1 MLNFDT
7 KNAMSRVK
15 NAYGKV
21 KNLKK
26 KTKEIICIGAVAF
39 VIGSFVFYDVATGV
53 AYAASAG
60 EAQPH
65 VIKAGGKLNRQW
77 RMLNRLMV
85 SQAWKPQQ

>member
-53 AYAASAG
+53 A
-60 EAQPH
+60 
-65 VIKAGGKLNRQW
+65 
-77 RMLNRLMV
+77 
-85 SQAWKPQQ
+85 

>member
-1 MLNFDT
+1 M
-7 KNAMSRVK
+7 
-15 NAYGKV
+15 

-65 VIKAGGKLNRQW
+65 VHGLSVQLQEQSGSGSVNVDAKAFNDFSDF
-77 RMLNRLMV
+77 V
-85 SQAWKPQQ
+85 ST

>member
-26 KTKEIICIGAVAF
+26 TMLERLFQKISKLRLKTI
-39 VIGSFVFYDVATGV
+39 
-53 AYAASAG
+53 
-60 EAQPH
+60 
-65 VIKAGGKLNRQW
+65 L
-77 RMLNRLMV
+77 
-85 SQAWKPQQ
+85 